1 MRLSQ
6 IVLDMEDVDEV
17 KDKPLVVKDVFD
29 VDAEVDEVAVS
40 PGANAREEQEAGEL
54 FEDSL

>member
-1 MRLSQ
+1 
-6 IVLDMEDVDEV
+6 MEDVDEV